1 MSHPK
6 CPSTAL
12 VCHGASVT
20 SGPSWRAGAPQPPQ
34 PLPHSW
40 LRPSISVRNGGT
52 RVSSQLCKLRGFT
65 SNTHVLFPPA
75 PLPVP
80 YVLMFHLRNGIYS
93 AQIKPPNLRPV
104 PSVSSHFQRRLSTFL
119 IPSLPWFIPEGK
131 KKNFSSPV
139 QHPFPSFFCKLEKP
153 SCGMLPPLMHTW
165 CIPNQHISSERPSE
179 PPLLLT

>member
-12 VCHGASVT
+12 GCHGASVT

-52 RVSSQLCKLRGFT
+52 HVSSQLCKLRGFT
-65 SNTHVLFPPA
+65 SNTHVLFPSA

-80 YVLMFHLRNGIYS
+80 CVLMFHLRNGIYS
-93 AQIKPPNLRPV
+93 AQIKPPPC
-104 PSVSSHFQRRLSTFL
+104 SIGIF
-119 IPSLPWFIPEGK
+119 SLPKTPLYVLDPLPAPVHSRRKK
-131 KKNFSSPV
+131 KKNS
-139 QHPFPSFFCKLEKP
+139 
-153 SCGMLPPLMHTW
+153 
-165 CIPNQHISSERPSE
+165 
-179 PPLLLT
+179 PLLSSTLSLPFSANLKSQAVGCCPL